1 MLVDRLTV
9 FWSAMAVT
17 MPLFFVGIGIK
28 VSFWCQGSL
37 RDGRGQPVERA
48 KAWGALVEACRV
60 IFSRRFLAVARVFI
74 LNGLLHRRL
83 WHEDRYR
90 WVCHFL
96 MLFGFLSLFALSVIT
111 GFVEEILH
119 KMFRMD
125 TPLVQFITNK
135 DTPLIAVLNEGLGVM
150 ILAGLVLTML
160 RRFVR
165 RPAQLRTTP
174 FDTSTLV
181 LLAIIMLTSYPIES
195 FRLLMENT
203 PAVLARYSFL
213 GYPLA
218 LWLKPLALNWPAWHY
233 GMFMAHIAA
242 CIALALSMPF
252 SKFFHVVISPII
264 ATINSL
270 PDHVPETRP

>member
-9 FWSAMAVT
+9 FWSAMAAT
-17 MPLFFVGIGIK
+17 MVLFFAGIGIK
-28 VSFWCQGSL
+28 VSFWSQGSL
-37 RDGRGQPVERA
+37 RDGRGRPVERA
-48 KAWGALVEACRV
+48 KAWIALVEAGRV
-60 IFSRRFLAVARVFI
+60 LFSRRFPVVARAFV
-74 LNGLLHRRL
+74 LDGLLHRRL

-96 MLFGFLSLFALSVIT
+96 MLFGFLSLFILSLIT
-111 GFVEEILH
+111 GFFEEILH
-119 KMFRMD
+119 KLFRVD
-125 TPLVQFITNK
+125 TPLVQFVTNK
-135 DTPLIAVLNEGLGVM
+135 DTPLIAVLNESLGLM
-150 ILAGLVLTML
+150 IVAGLVLTMV

-174 FDTSTLV
+174 FDTATLV
-181 LLAIIMLTSYPIES
+181 LLAIIMLTSYPIEA

-203 PAVLARYSFL
+203 PAALARYSFV

-218 LWLKPLALNWPAWHY
+218 LWLKPLAWNWPAWHY

-252 SKFFHVVISPII
+252 SKFFHVVISPLI

-270 PDHVPETRP
+270 PGHTTEIHA